1 MALTYNKEWAF
12 WEAQGFVSWRECF
25 MQMAR
30 HLALK
35 NLYIKGNFR
44 I

>member
-12 WEAQGFVSWRECF
+12 GEARGLISRKECF

-35 NLYIKGNFR
+35 NL
-44 I
+44 